1 MSELHLRAV
10 VAERHHVQFSVSA
23 GEVLAVLGPN
33 GAGKSTA
40 LHVIAGLVRPDQG
53 LVRLG
58 DRVLTDTATGVNV
71 ATHDRR
77 VGLLLQDPLLFP
89 HMSVAANVAFGPH
102 SRRRRLWAA
111 HSREKTS
118 ALRWLREVDAE
129 PLADRKPRQLS
140 GGQAQ
145 RVAIARALA
154 AEPAVLLLDEPLSG
168 LDVAAAAA
176 IRAVLRNV
184 VTRDGRATILITH
197 DLLDVFTLA
206 DRVLVLESGKIA
218 EIGPVADV
226 LAAPRSHFGARIAGV
241 NLINGTF
248 GADGTLQAWSATRWY
263 GATAEELTTGQ
274 HAVAVFPPAAVAV
287 YRDAPHGSP
296 RNTVALRVAE
306 LDSRGPAVRVRCED
320 QPDGAPGLAADITV
334 EAAADLRLTP
344 GDSVWLSVKSQQ
356 VALYTTP
363 QHVTSSRD
371 LPSSTTPGIR
381 GACSWPRRVRAGSR
395 LTHPVQVS

>member
-1 MSELHLRAV
+1 VSELQLRAV
-10 VAERHHVQFSVSA
+10 VAERQLDVEFSVSA

-40 LHVIAGLVRPDQG
+40 LHVIAGLVYPDAG

-58 DRVLTDTATGVNV
+58 DRVLTDTETGVNV

-89 HMSVAANVAFGPH
+89 HMNVAANVAFGPH
-102 SRRRRLWAA
+102 SRHGMSRLFARTKDKA
-111 HSREKTS
+111 T

-129 PLADRKPRQLS
+129 QFADRKPRQLS

-145 RVAIARALA
+145 RVVIARALA

-168 LDVAAAAA
+168 LDVATAAA
-176 IRAVLRNV
+176 IRAVLRSV
-184 VTRDGRATILITH
+184 VSRSGCAVILITH

-241 NLINGTF
+241 NLVNGTI
-248 GADGTLQAWSATRWY
+248 GPDGSLHARSGVHWHGTPAPELGETLTE
-263 GATAEELTTGQ
+263 G
-274 HAVAVFPPAAVAV
+274 HDAVALFAPTTVAV
-287 YRDAPHGSP
+287 YRDEPHGSP
-296 RNTVALRVAE
+296 RNTVEQTVAE
-306 LDSRGPAVRVRCED
+306 LDARGAAVLVRGPE
-320 QPDGAPGLAADITV
+320 QPDGAPGLAAEITV
-334 EAAADLRLTP
+334 DAAAELRLTP
-344 GDSVWLSVKSQQ
+344 GERVWFSVKSLE
-356 VALYTTP
+356 VALYP
-363 QHVTSSRD
+363 MPHR
-371 LPSSTTPGIR
+371 
-381 GACSWPRRVRAGSR
+381 
-395 LTHPVQVS
+395 

>member
-1 MSELHLRAV
+1 VSKLHLRAV
-10 VAERHHVQFSVSA
+10 VAQRQLDVEFSVSA

-40 LHVIAGLVRPDQG
+40 LHVIAGLVHPDTG

-58 DRVLTDTATGVNV
+58 DRVLTDTEAGVNV

-102 SRRRRLWAA
+102 SRQGI
-111 HSREKTS
+111 SRMFTRTKDKAT

-129 PLADRKPRQLS
+129 QFADRKPRELS

-168 LDVAAAAA
+168 LDVGAAAA
-176 IRAVLRNV
+176 IRAVLRSV
-184 VTRDGRATILITH
+184 VSRRGCAVILITH

-226 LAAPRSHFGARIAGV
+226 LTAPRSHFGARIAGV
-241 NLINGTF
+241 NLVNGTI
-248 GADGTLQAWSATRWY
+248 GPDGSLHTRSGVQWH
-263 GATAEELTTGQ
+263 GTPAPEVGEALIEG
-274 HAVAVFPPAAVAV
+274 HDAVAVFAPTAVAV
-287 YRDAPHGSP
+287 YRDEPHGSP
-296 RNTVALRVAE
+296 RNAVEQTVAQ
-306 LDSRGPAVRVRCED
+306 LDARGAAVLVRGPE
-320 QPDGAPGLAADITV
+320 QPDGAPGLAAEITV
-334 EAAADLRLTP
+334 DAAAELRLTT
-344 GDSVWLSVKSQQ
+344 GERVWFSVKSLE
-356 VALYTTP
+356 VALY
-363 QHVTSSRD
+363 
-371 LPSSTTPGIR
+371 
-381 GACSWPRRVRAGSR
+381 
-395 LTHPVQVS
+395 PVPHR